1 MQIPVGNWGGVDLV
15 VDQSIGERDSHLWDL
30 WSGSNDR
37 KPFPGVRL
45 VAYHVVCYT
54 VKDFILYRRELL

>member
-1 MQIPVGNWGGVDLV
+1 MQIPVGNWGGVVLV

-30 WSGSNDR
+30 WSGRNDR
-37 KPFPGVRL
+37 KPFHL

>member
-1 MQIPVGNWGGVDLV
+1 MQIPVGNRGGVDLV

-30 WSGSNDR
+30 WSGRNDR
-37 KPFPGVRL
+37 KPFAGVRL